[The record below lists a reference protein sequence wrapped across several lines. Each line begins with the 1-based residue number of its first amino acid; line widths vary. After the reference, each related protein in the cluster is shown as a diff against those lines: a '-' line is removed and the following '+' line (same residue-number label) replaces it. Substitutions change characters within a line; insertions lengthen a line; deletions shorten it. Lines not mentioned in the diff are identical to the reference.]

1 MIFRAQS
8 RLRHL
13 GIAAM
18 FALVLGQTALVGH
31 AAAVDHQPHEICQVC
46 VVADRCDDTAA
57 GELLVAIA
65 PVAPAGPGPSRSAL
79 AADIDGEPTRARGP
93 PTL

>member
-1 MIFRAQS
+1 MSERVPH
-8 RLRHL
+8 RLRRL
-13 GIAAM
+13 GIAAVL
-18 FALVLGQTALVGH
+18 ALVLGQAALIGH
-31 AAAVDHQPHEICQVC
+31 AATLDHQPGEICQVC